1 MIHKKR
7 RLSFF
12 LLVLSVLNLISCF
25 GLGPGGTVI
34 SKPDQITR
42 AFETK
47 ETAALRAVARV
58 FSEKKMGADTKID
71 YENKRVDSDY
81 VVSGQWRTKAAA
93 VVRQINWKECEVTV
107 SVITEKHAEKGWEMR
122 RLLQHPQYDNLF
134 SVIELK
140 IYEEMSRV
148 N

>member
-1 MIHKKR
+1 MC
-7 RLSFF
+7 
-12 LLVLSVLNLISCF
+12 SV
-25 GLGPGGTVI
+25 
-34 SKPDQITR
+34 
-42 AFETK
+42 
-47 ETAALRAVARV
+47 
-58 FSEKKMGADTKID
+58 KKMGADTKID